1 MRFSVCIKGITNR
14 RKTAQAF
21 FYEMDSRKHMTKR
34 NATSADVAILAGVSQ
49 STVSRSFDPDS
60 RISGATRQRVFAAAE
75 QLGYQINKAAQTM
88 IKKRSD
94 LVGLVTAGLEDP
106 FRSEFLHKLIVEVQ
120 NCGLRPMVMDVS
132 NQQTIDEELHGLI
145 QYQLSGVII
154 TSGTPS
160 ENIGKAFIKHG
171 IPVVLVNRTEHSDE
185 ADIVN
190 LDNEGAGA
198 IAAEAFIK
206 SGKTNL
212 VVVRAK
218 KPSFSSVMRAKGF
231 LNYLAPHINNDEIQV
246 TEVLCKTGNYDSG
259 YQIADKIL
267 TSQHKPDGVFFCM
280 DHIACGFLDAAKQL
294 ITAKE
299 MQSIGVIGCDD
310 IALARF
316 KAYDLTTV
324 KQPSTEIAKAA
335 VQTLLNRLKYPSS
348 APSKQSIPAELI
360 YRSTLS
366 EPKSN

>member
-1 MRFSVCIKGITNR
+1 MN
-14 RKTAQAF
+14 
-21 FYEMDSRKHMTKR
+21 KR

-60 RISGATRQRVFAAAE
+60 RISEATRQRVFAAAE
-75 QLGYQINKAAQTM
+75 QLGYQVNKAAQTM
-88 IKKRSD
+88 IRKRSD

-120 NCGLRPMVMDVS
+120 SCGLRPMVMDVS
-132 NQQTIDEELHGLI
+132 DRQTIDEELHGLI

-160 ENIGKAFIKHG
+160 ENIGKAFIKYG
-171 IPVVLVNRTEHSDE
+171 IPVVLINRTEHSDE

-190 LDNEGAGA
+190 LDNENAGA
-198 IAAEAFIK
+198 MAAEALLK

-212 VVVRAK
+212 LVVHAK

-231 LNYLAPHINNDEIQV
+231 LNYLASHGNHNEIQAN
-246 TEVLCKTGNYDSG
+246 EVLCEAGNYDGG
-259 YQIADKIL
+259 YQVAKKIL
-267 TSQHKPDGVFFCM
+267 ASAYKPDGIFFCM

-294 ITAKE
+294 VSAKKIE
-299 MQSIGVIGCDD
+299 SIGVIGCDD

-324 KQPSTEIAKAA
+324 KQPSSEIAKAA
-335 VQTLLNRLKYPSS
+335 LQTLLNRLKSPTS
-348 APSKQSIPAELI
+348 APTKQTISAELV

-366 EPKSN
+366 LPQIK

>member
-1 MRFSVCIKGITNR
+1 
-14 RKTAQAF
+14 
-21 FYEMDSRKHMTKR
+21 MDQSKHMNKR

-49 STVSRSFDPDS
+49 STVSRSFDPNS
-60 RISGATRQRVFAAAE
+60 RISKTTRQRVFTAAE

-120 NCGLRPMVMDVS
+120 NSGLRPMVMDVS
-132 NQQTIDEELHGLI
+132 DKETIDEELHGLI

-160 ENIGKAFIKHG
+160 ENIGKAFIRHA

-190 LDNEGAGA
+190 LDNESAGA
-198 IAAEAFIK
+198 MAAEAFIK

-212 VVVRAK
+212 VVVRSK
-218 KPSFSSVMRAKGF
+218 KPSFSSVMRVKGF
-231 LNYLAPHINNDEIQV
+231 LNYLAPFLNSEKV
-246 TEVLCKTGNYDSG
+246 RATEVLCEAGNYDSG

-280 DHIACGFLDAAKQL
+280 DHIACGFLDAAKL
-294 ITAKE
+294 FVTAKE

-310 IALARF
+310 IALASF

-324 KQPSTEIAKAA
+324 RQSSTEIAKAS
-335 VQTLLNRLKYPSS
+335 VQTLLNRLKSPTSV
-348 APSKQSIPAELI
+348 PSKQAIPAELI
-360 YRSTLS
+360 YRSTLAK
-366 EPKSN
+366 PITN